1 MFDPSAPHI
10 IILLIVI
17 LLLFGSARLPRA
29 AKSLGQSMHIF
40 KRSVSGMDVDDETA
54 ANPFPPAQANPF
66 PPAQASQF
74 PPAQSAAVLP
84 PAAAPVDHAQ
94 TQAQLADLQ
103 RQIAELQKQSA
114 GGNAEPT
121 NQF

>member
-10 IILLIVI
+10 IILLIVV
-17 LLLFGSARLPRA
+17 LLLFGSTRLPRA

-40 KRSVSGMDVDDETA
+40 KRSVSGLDVDDETA
-54 ANPFPPAQANPF
+54 ANPFPPTQAGAF
-66 PPAQASQF
+66 PPSQ
-74 PPAQSAAVLP
+74 PAAVMP